1 MIYKNF
7 KVNVILRVLII
18 CLFIALLMYFLV
30 IDKKYLR
37 SVYLCVF
44 LILSVFELLWYI
56 DKSNRD
62 FSSFLLALL
71 QNDFSTTFSGK
82 GKGRSFSQLYNAY
95 NQITQKFKDINAD
108 KELQHQYLLMLI
120 GHINIGII
128 SFDRQGDV
136 HLINNAF
143 KEMVNKPYI
152 NHIKVLNGIS
162 PVLYQGICD
171 THPGDQQLVKLKLGN
186 TLKELVVQA
195 SEFKVKDKLYKLV
208 SLQNIGHQLDENETL
223 AWQKLI
229 RVLTHEIMNSVT
241 PITSLTDTL
250 HHIVRKKIAEGETI
264 DQQTLVKMD
273 NGLMVIN
280 DRSKGLVSFTEAYK
294 NLTRIPA
301 PDFKKVN
308 LLALQERLFLLFKAK
323 MSESNIRF
331 QVHKVDPDLEVLADP
346 ELLSQVLINL
356 IKNAMEALAR
366 HENPLITMTMQGH
379 GENSVAIMVKD
390 NGPGIPSEVL
400 ENIFIPFFTTKE
412 GGSGIGLSISRQ
424 IIQLHKGALTVRSEP
439 GKGTTFTIMI

>member
-7 KVNVILRVLII
+7 KINVILRVLTI

-30 IDKKYLR
+30 VDQKYLR
-37 SVYLCVF
+37 SAYLSVF
-44 LILSVFELLWYI
+44 LILSIFELLRYI

-71 QNDFSTTFSGK
+71 QNDFSTTFSAKGK
-82 GKGRSFSQLYNAY
+82 GKSFNQLYSAY
-95 NQITQKFKDINAD
+95 NQITQKFKDINAA
-108 KELQHQYLLMLI
+108 KELQHQYLSMLI
-120 GHINIGII
+120 SHINIGII
-128 SFDRQGDV
+128 SYDQKGEV
-136 HLINNAF
+136 HLINHAF
-143 KEMVNKPYI
+143 KEMVDRLYI
-152 NHIKVLNGIS
+152 NHIKALNLAA
-162 PVLYQGICD
+162 PALYQAIGDI
-171 THPGDQQLVKLKLGN
+171 HPGEQQLVKLKIGN
-186 TLKELVVQA
+186 VLKELAVQA
-195 SEFKVKDKLYKLV
+195 SEFKVAGELYKLV
-208 SLQNIGHQLDENETL
+208 SLQNIAHQLDENETV

-250 HHIVRKKIAEGETI
+250 HHIVKQKLAKREAIDEPTLEKI
-264 DQQTLVKMD
+264 D

-308 LLALQERLFLLFKAK
+308 LEAFQERLSLLFKAK
-323 MSESNIRF
+323 LAESNIQF
-331 QVHKVDPDLEVLADP
+331 HAGKVASDLEVLADP

-356 IKNAMEALAR
+356 LKNAMEAVVNQKHPCIWLT
-366 HENPLITMTMQGH
+366 IQGH
-379 GENSVAIMVKD
+379 GEKSVIIMVKD
-390 NGPGIPSEVL
+390 NGPGIPSEIL

-412 GGSGIGLSISRQ
+412 GGSGIGLSISKQ
-424 IIQLHKGALTVRSEP
+424 IIQLHKGVLTARSET
-439 GKGTTFTIMI
+439 GKGTVFTIMI